1 MYNPRDTINT
11 NSVLLIFGNT
21 KAHGCFQCQHLL
33 NSIKMKRS
41 QTPKNPLALLIEVGK
56 FNLNSKSLSFFS
68 LIFLL
73 VFYSSHIQKKEFEVS
88 LET

>member
-1 MYNPRDTINT
+1 M
-11 NSVLLIFGNT
+11 
-21 KAHGCFQCQHLL
+21 
-33 NSIKMKRS
+33 
-41 QTPKNPLALLIEVGK
+41 PKNPLALLIEVGK

-73 VFYSSHIQKKEFEVS
+73 VFYSSQIQKKEFEVS